1 MCAASTSTQA
11 RPSEQVS
18 AGYTDT
24 PTKCRGVLIEWRS
37 EMHVEAEAWPALAL
51 EDWKDT
57 RDTLHMWTQV
67 IGKIRLK
74 LAPHLN
80 HWWQVPFYLTS
91 RGMTT
96 TPIPFGDREFD
107 ATFDFIYH
115 VLIVQT
121 SDGRSER
128 IQLRPRS
135 VADFYA
141 EVMASLHRLGIDV
154 KIWTMPSEV
163 PAAIRFEEDTQHAS
177 YDAAYAHRAWRVLL
191 AADEILK
198 EFRARFIGKASPV
211 HFFWGGFDLA
221 VTRFSGRRAPERVG
235 ADPITREAYSHE
247 VISSGFWPGG
257 GDIKGAVFYAYAAP
271 EPAGFKEARMRPA
284 AAFYSAE
291 FSIFLLP
298 YDDVRQAA
306 DPRGMVLE
314 FLESTYEAAATLGRW
329 DRESL
334 ERGN

>member
-1 MCAASTSTQA
+1 
-11 RPSEQVS
+11 
-18 AGYTDT
+18 
-24 PTKCRGVLIEWRS
+24 
-37 EMHVEAEAWPALAL
+37 MHVEAEAWPSLAL
-51 EDWKDT
+51 KDWKDT

-67 IGKIRLK
+67 VGKIRLK
-74 LAPHLN
+74 LAPHVN

-91 RGMTT
+91 RGLTT
-96 TPIPFGDREFD
+96 SPIPFGDREFD
-107 ATFDFIYH
+107 ATFDFIDH
-115 VLIVQT
+115 MLIIQT

-128 IQLRPRS
+128 IPLRPQS
-135 VADFYA
+135 VADFYR
-141 EVMASLHRLGIDV
+141 ELMASLHRLAIDV

-163 PAAIRFEEDTQHAS
+163 PGAIRFEEDTQHAS
-177 YDAAYAHRAWRVLL
+177 YDAVYAHRAWQALL
-191 AADEILK
+191 VADDILK

-235 ADPITREAYSHE
+235 ADRITREGYSHE
-247 VISSGFWPGG
+247 VSSCGLWFGSGSLTGP
-257 GDIKGAVFYAYAAP
+257 AFYSYAAP
-271 EPAGFKEARMRPA
+271 EPPEFKEARIRPA
-284 AAFYSAE
+284 AAFYSTE

-314 FLESTYEAAATLGRW
+314 FLQSTYEAAATLGRW

-334 ERGN
+334 ERGNF